1 MLKRKN
7 KLIPLL
13 IVLSA
18 IFILSV
24 TAAFVL
30 PLLIQTNIISDSKVL
45 PAYAYNEPYGTL
57 TQNQSKKWVETGNPL
72 QGAQYDGE
80 IHNPTSFDIIS
91 WYIQFEVPE
100 RAYISDSWNGNYT
113 REGNII
119 TVEPPKDYNRKIP
132 MGGSITYGFI
142 MYAPKSFTSATVT
155 LYYKQQIET
164 SRSWYYYALLIL
176 AIVSGSSIVICIPFM
191 IKMQELEKNAER
203 ARVATEQI
211 LKLFANTIEAKDRY
225 TSGHSSRVSFYVR
238 ELAHRLGL
246 SKQDQQKIY
255 YMAIIHDVGKIGI
268 SDSILTKPDILEKGE
283 MDIMKTHAAKG
294 GEILADFT
302 SLPGAADV
310 VRHHH
315 ERWDGTGYPDGL
327 KGEEIPLFSR
337 IISVADGY
345 DAMTSDRCYRK
356 KLPMSMVREELIN
369 NAGTQYDPKIVKCML
384 DIMESGFT
392 SED

>member
-142 MYAPKSFTSATVT
+142 MYAPKSFSSATVT

-176 AIVSGSSIVICIPFM
+176 AIVSG
-191 IKMQELEKNAER
+191 
-203 ARVATEQI
+203 
-211 LKLFANTIEAKDRY
+211 
-225 TSGHSSRVSFYVR
+225 
-238 ELAHRLGL
+238 
-246 SKQDQQKIY
+246 
-255 YMAIIHDVGKIGI
+255 
-268 SDSILTKPDILEKGE
+268 
-283 MDIMKTHAAKG
+283 
-294 GEILADFT
+294 
-302 SLPGAADV
+302 
-310 VRHHH
+310 
-315 ERWDGTGYPDGL
+315 
-327 KGEEIPLFSR
+327 
-337 IISVADGY
+337 
-345 DAMTSDRCYRK
+345 
-356 KLPMSMVREELIN
+356 
-369 NAGTQYDPKIVKCML
+369 
-384 DIMESGFT
+384 
-392 SED
+392 